1 MQTVNFNRA
10 CNCRVNQ
17 WSRVLRFLPKS
28 LHYILHLAVVDG
40 ASTSRTSH
48 LFHGCS
54 VTQGICWTCLKAH
67 LLPSLL
73 SAPGPSS
80 SSPAQK
86 AQSWKS
92 RYLFGRD
99 VLLLDVPGTHGFQ
112 SLPCPFPQAQLEEAS
127 RMFEGMFILRWS
139 NRGLEPF
146 PSQHLS
152 NDYKVLLQLPVKMIL
167 SKMIGNTNM
176 KTEKPLDLG

>member
-1 MQTVNFNRA
+1 MIE
-10 CNCRVNQ
+10 
-17 WSRVLRFLPKS
+17 S
-28 LHYILHLAVVDG
+28 LAIPAEVSALHSLHLASG
-40 ASTSRTSH
+40 CCGRSIYEQNKPFISRP
-48 LFHGCS
+48 
-54 VTQGICWTCLKAH
+54 Q
-67 LLPSLL
+67 SLL
-73 SAPGPSS
+73 SNARNLLNLSESS
-80 SSPAQK
+80 SSSFIAFCSWTLFFQSCSK
-86 AQSWKS
+86 TTQSWKW

-127 RMFEGMFILRWS
+127 RMFEGMFILGWS

-152 NDYKVLLQLPVKMIL
+152 NDFYKVLLQLQLPIKMIL